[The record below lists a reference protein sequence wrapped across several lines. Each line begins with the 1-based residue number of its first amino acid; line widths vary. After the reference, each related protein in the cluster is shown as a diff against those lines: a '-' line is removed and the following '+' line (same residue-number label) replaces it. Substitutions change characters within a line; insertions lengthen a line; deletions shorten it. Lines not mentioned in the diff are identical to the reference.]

1 MNALSKKLKTSS
13 TLRSRLQEL
22 TKMSP
27 RVSPGTASSA
37 QPVRTAPSST
47 LAGPALERLTTVLD
61 RLSLQLSTES
71 RESLSLDGYTYMWE
85 YLTYSELR
93 EENQD
98 FLNEIVEHVLQ
109 APTTVVVHHDPDTQY
124 IRFLTQ
130 PEQRELEF

>member
-27 RVSPGTASSA
+27 RENQATASSA

-71 RESLSLDGYTYMWE
+71 RESLSLDGYTYMYE
-85 YLTYSELR
+85 YITYSELR
-93 EENQD
+93 TETQD
-98 FLNEIVEHVLQ
+98 FFNDIIRHVSQ
-109 APTTVVVHHDPDTQY
+109 APTTVVVHNDPDDQRV
-124 IRFLTQ
+124 RFLTQ
-130 PEQRELEF
+130 PEQPELEF